1 MQDKR
6 PISTHKGYEQI
17 MQGRRVAVSKGLRP
31 NFTGTGLRVDLCGC
45 GACDCHGDTGGSY
58 GGDSEYFNDL
68 DGRVSR

>member
-17 MQGRRVAVSKGLRP
+17 MQGRRTAVNKGLRP
-31 NFTGTGLRVDLCGC
+31 NFTGTGLRVDLAGC
-45 GACDCHGDTGGSY
+45 GMDDGANYT
-58 GGDSEYFNDL
+58 GDSEYFNDL